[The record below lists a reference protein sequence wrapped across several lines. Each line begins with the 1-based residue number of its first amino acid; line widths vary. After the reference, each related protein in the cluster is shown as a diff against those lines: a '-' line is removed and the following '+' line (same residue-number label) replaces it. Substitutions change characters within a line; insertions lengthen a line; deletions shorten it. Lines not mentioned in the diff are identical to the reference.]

1 MRGRRAATIAAGI
14 GLMMLGWAAA
24 QSQTGQ
30 GPPPGGPPPEAIKAC
45 TKQAVSAACSF
56 TGRGGQ
62 KLSGSC
68 FAPPGRVLACRPA
81 RGPGGAP
88 PPPGGP
94 SEVGPPGGGP
104 PDRGGGGTAIA
115 ATRLSTAG
123 IGCAL
128 RHDAPNAA
136 IGIAS
141 RYAWTCDASNRR
153 LSANGIPDHAPGAFP
168 NPGNPNRIAAQT
180 FSVSLPLNPVAET
193 KAWFVKIAGYALNGI
208 KLDPGTAES
217 CTSNCSNGGRGPGGA
232 WRIEALGQKFFDFGV
247 DGNNAHV
254 QPNGAYHYH
263 GIPSALVEPGKMTL
277 IGWASDGYP
286 IYGRY
291 GHGVALDAASPLR
304 PMRSS
309 YRLKSAPDA
318 GRPAVSIA
326 PMGTFAQDYAYVA
339 GSGDLDEC
347 NGRRDVTPEFPKGA
361 YHYYATDG
369 YPYIQRCTKGRPV
382 PSADDRPRGL
392 FG

>member
-1 MRGRRAATIAAGI
+1 VTSKRATIAVIAVVAAS
-14 GLMMLGWAAA
+14 LGAVAE
-24 QSQTGQ
+24 SQEGS

-45 TKQAVSAACSF
+45 TKQTAGAACSF

-62 KLSGSC
+62 KLTGSC
-68 FAPPGRVLACRPA
+68 FAPPGRVLACRPV

-88 PPPGGP
+88 PPGGP
-94 SEVGPPGGGP
+94 SEGGAPGGGP

-123 IGCAL
+123 VGCAL

-141 RYAWTCDASNRR
+141 RYAWSCDDSSRT
-153 LSANGIPDHAPGAFP
+153 LVANGIPDHATGAFP
-168 NPGNPNRIAAQT
+168 NSGNPNRIAAQT
-180 FSVSLPLNPVAET
+180 VSIALPLKPVAET
-193 KAWFVKIAGYALNGI
+193 RAWLVKIAGYALNGI
-208 KLDPGTAES
+208 KFDPGTAES
-217 CTSNCSNGGRGPGGA
+217 CTVNCGNGGRGPGGP

-247 DGNNAHV
+247 DANNAHV
-254 QPNGAYHYH
+254 QPDGAYHYH
-263 GIPSALVEPGKMTL
+263 GVPNALVRRDRMTL

-291 GHGVALDAASPLR
+291 GHAAAMDPASPVR

-318 GRPAVSIA
+318 GRPAISIA
-326 PMGTFAQDYAYVA
+326 PMGTFTQDYAYVA

-347 NGRRDVTPEFPKGA
+347 NGRRDVTPEFPNGA
-361 YHYYATDG
+361 YHYYATDS
-369 YPYIQRCTKGRPV
+369 YPYIQRCTKGRPA
-382 PSADDRPRGL
+382 PGADDRPRRL

>member
-1 MRGRRAATIAAGI
+1 MTSNRSTIALIA
-14 GLMMLGWAAA
+14 LAAASLGAVA
-24 QSQTGQ
+24 QSQEGR
-30 GPPPGGPPPEAIKAC
+30 GPPPGGGPPPEAIKAC
-45 TKQAVSAACSF
+45 TKLAAGAACSF
-56 TGRGGQ
+56 AGRGGQ
-62 KLSGSC
+62 KLTGSC

-88 PPPGGP
+88 PPGGP
-94 SEVGPPGGGP
+94 SEGGAPGGGP

-115 ATRLSTAG
+115 ATRISTAG
-123 IGCAL
+123 VGCTL

-141 RYAWTCDASNRR
+141 RYVWSCDGANRT

-168 NPGNPNRIAAQT
+168 NPGNPNRIAAQ
-180 FSVSLPLNPVAET
+180 SVNISVPINPVAET

-208 KLDPGTAES
+208 KFDPGTAES
-217 CTSNCSNGGRGPGGA
+217 CTDKCSNGGRGPGGM
-232 WRIEALGQKFFDFGV
+232 WRVEALGQKFFDFGV
-247 DGNNAHV
+247 DRNNAHV

-263 GIPSALVEPGKMTL
+263 GVPNALVKPGRMTL

-291 GHGVALDAASPLR
+291 GHAVASDAASPLR

-318 GRPAVSIA
+318 GRPATSIA
-326 PMGTFAQDYAYVA
+326 PMGTFTQDYAYVA

-347 NGRRDVTPEFPKGA
+347 NGRSDVTPEFPKGA

-369 YPYIQRCTKGRPV
+369 YPYLQRCTKGRPARM
-382 PSADDRPRGL
+382 PEDRPPGF